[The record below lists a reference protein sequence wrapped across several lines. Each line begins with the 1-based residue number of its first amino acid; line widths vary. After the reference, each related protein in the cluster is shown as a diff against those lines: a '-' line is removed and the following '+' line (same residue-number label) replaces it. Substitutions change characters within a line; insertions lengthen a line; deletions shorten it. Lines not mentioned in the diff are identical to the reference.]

1 MKNIPLNVVL
11 RMALSLSTYEPTNE
25 RAGGSGSVMPRYIFR
40 GRDIRKQARWQ
51 KRGEEGEGEELH
63 AFWGRLWLYV
73 GANGYDIWIQFFP
86 QGE

>member
-25 RAGGSGSVMPRYIFR
+25 RAGGSGSVMQRYIFR

-51 KRGEEGEGEELH
+51 KRGNEGEGEELH
-63 AFWGRLWLYV
+63 TFWGRLWLYV